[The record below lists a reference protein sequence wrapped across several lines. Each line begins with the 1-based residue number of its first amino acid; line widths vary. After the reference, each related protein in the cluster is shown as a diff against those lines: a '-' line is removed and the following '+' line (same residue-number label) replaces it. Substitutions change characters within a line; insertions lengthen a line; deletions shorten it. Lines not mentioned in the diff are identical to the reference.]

1 MFAVVVAFTNTAMG
15 THTRPIPFLL
25 VGCGWDG
32 NIATVVAVA
41 HASLSP
47 PVFLGSIE
55 MTVTG

>member
-41 HASLSP
+41 HLSSG
-47 PVFLGSIE
+47 VFLGSIE